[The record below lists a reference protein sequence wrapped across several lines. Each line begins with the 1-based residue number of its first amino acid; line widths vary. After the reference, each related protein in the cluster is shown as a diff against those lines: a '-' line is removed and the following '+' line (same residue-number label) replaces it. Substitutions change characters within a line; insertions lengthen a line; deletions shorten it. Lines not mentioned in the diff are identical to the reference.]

1 MLDGE
6 AEATAGDQRMRL
18 AAGGIALV
26 PATVPHG
33 LPNVGQGTLRIVGF
47 FSSAAV
53 ISHFDHTRPVR
64 AARYRGARRG
74 YRDDLYLRP
83 PARARRAGRVAGRWR
98 FLNWAAT
105 SRSIS
110 VRAWRKSRSSSS
122 SSSE

>member
-6 AEATAGDQRMRL
+6 AEATASDQRMRL

-53 ISHFDHTRPVR
+53 ISHFAHTLAPFGRP
-64 AARYRGARRG
+64 GI
-74 YRDDLYLRP
+74 
-83 PARARRAGRVAGRWR
+83 AGREG
-98 FLNWAAT
+98 AT
-105 SRSIS
+105 GTTSTFGPPRE
-110 VRAWRKSRSSSS
+110 RGGPDG
-122 SSSE
+122 